1 MMIINVSEEFLDGYK
16 SAIQDVKDG
25 GLYDLSMALLMFELD
40 PPDSETQRGY
50 HHGVRIMYKLHKC
63 KEGG

>member
-1 MMIINVSEEFLDGYK
+1 MMIINVSEEYLDGYK

-40 PPDSETQRGY
+40 PPDSETQGVSSW
-50 HHGVRIMYKLHKC
+50 VRIMYKLHKC

>member
-1 MMIINVSEEFLDGYK
+1 MIINVSTDFIDGYK

-25 GLYDLSMALLMFELD
+25 GLYDLANALLMFELD

-50 HHGVRIMYKLHKC
+50 HYGVKIMYNKQ
-63 KEGG
+63 KERG